1 MHDHD
6 AELRATLARVV
17 LTDLRSGRARLTA
30 PSVAALR
37 VLTAG
42 PEEPLPSRARRR
54 RTRRPLHRA
63 GAAVAVGVGIA
74 AATCGLVLAGAGRDS
89 PPRHAGAP
97 AGVAAPPA
105 LAPDSPP
112 PAFRTGGPSP
122 TSAASASPPA
132 PPSVSPSPC
141 PRHRTGASGRSRGPR
156 EDRTASTGRSS
167 WARTGRR

>member
-63 GAAVAVGVGIA
+63 GAAVAVGVG
-74 AATCGLVLAGAGRDS
+74 
-89 PPRHAGAP
+89 
-97 AGVAAPPA
+97 
-105 LAPDSPP
+105 PP
-112 PAFRTGGPSP
+112 PAFRNDRPLAHVRGVRLAPDPSFCLP
-122 TSAASASPPA
+122 VSLPPA
-132 PPSVSPSPC
+132 QDRSLGPL
-141 PRHRTGASGRSRGPR
+141 PRTEGGQDREHRA
-156 EDRTASTGRSS
+156 
-167 WARTGRR
+167 